1 MDRRQRRQ
9 QRIRQHEENQRE
21 REQLATERAPQ
32 VTTRE
37 RAIYVAVVTFETT
50 RAFERWW
57 AMRRHRWKINKS
69 QRSSDKVDEYWRCNV
84 KIFFNLKTLIFIF
97 KYTDEGRYFICGC
110 CVRIRKPLRG
120 GVIEISRSINIP
132 HRHAVR
138 HFILINLFGIFKF

>member
-69 QRSSDKVDEYWRCNV
+69 QRSSDKVDEYWRCN
-84 KIFFNLKTLIFIF
+84 
-97 KYTDEGRYFICGC
+97 YTDEGRYFICGC